1 MTIVNSAILEEYH
14 DLAGFGVHWV
24 SNIISSSTNWK
35 GLCWHIH
42 TQDHSQ
48 DDQCEKH
55 FDNQWDDQCDKHFD
69 DCDYQLNLAH
79 I

>member
-1 MTIVNSAILEEYH
+1 MISLVLVFIEYQILYH
-14 DLAGFGVHWV
+14 GEQIDKDCVDTFLLK
-24 SNIISSSTNWK
+24 IIGKMIN
-35 GLCWHIH
+35 
-42 TQDHSQ
+42 
-48 DDQCEKH
+48 EKH